1 MFVTHALDIAE
12 IYVQLTEHS
21 RAGRFRVAAFI
32 TEPNSWWQESG
43 VFLRP
48 DAYTRLATP
57 THRDCWW
64 LEIDRD
70 TESVP
75 RLREKLRDYTDHAE
89 SGGTG
94 PDSVPPRVL
103 FTAPTPR
110 RRAVIS
116 DLITGLPL
124 PAAEL
129 FTVCEY
135 TEAVHQLS
143 TALHNQ

>member
-1 MFVTHALDIAE
+1 MFVAHALDIAK

-21 RAGRFRVAAFI
+21 RRNDFHVGAFI
-32 TEPNSWWQESG
+32 TEPDSWWQESG

-70 TESVP
+70 TENAP
-75 RLREKLRDYTDHAE
+75 RLRDKLRDYTDHAD
-89 SGGTG
+89 SSGTG
-94 PDSVPPRVL
+94 PDGVPPRIL

-110 RRAVIS
+110 RCAVIS
-116 DLITGLPL
+116 DLITGLPP

-129 FTVCEY
+129 FTVCEH
-135 TEAVHQLS
+135 TQAAHQLT
-143 TALHNQ
+143 TALHDQ